1 MTSRIVLV
9 AALALA
15 TGVSVGVRAQSP
27 AGPLESRLDAR
38 KVVVE
43 AGVERLVDA
52 KDAKPGDVIEY
63 AATYRNTGKDAIR
76 ELNATLPIPR
86 ETELLAGKARPAP
99 STASLDGTAFAP
111 LPLKRTVTREGKPVV
126 VDVPLAEYRAL
137 RWRVP
142 QLPAGQSLTFIAR
155 VRVVDD
161 RPPAAAPPKEPPR

>member
-1 MTSRIVLV
+1 MRSRIALV

-15 TGVSVGVRAQSP
+15 TGFSVGARAQSP
-27 AGPLESRLDAR
+27 AGPLESRLEAR

-43 AGVERLVDA
+43 AGTERLADA
-52 KDAKPGDVIEY
+52 RDAKPGDVIEY
-63 AATYRNTGKDAIR
+63 AATYRNTGREAIR

-86 ETELLAGKARPAP
+86 ETELLAGTARPAP
-99 STASLDGTAFAP
+99 STASLDGAAFAP
-111 LPLKRTVTREGKPVV
+111 LPLKRTVTREGKAVV
-126 VDVPLAEYRAL
+126 VEVPVTEYRAL

-142 QLPAGQSLTFIAR
+142 QLPPGQSLTFTAR